1 MAGEVS
7 GRTAVIETAV
17 PVIPSRVDIR
27 AGGAQSRAAVLPAAG
42 ARCPAGSS
50 VGCGG
55 GVSVRGSK
63 DTVAAPN
70 IAGTTKAKNPARD
83 EAKVAVA
90 IAEGVTAALTG
101 PDGSRRTRRGE

>member
-1 MAGEVS
+1 M
-7 GRTAVIETAV
+7 
-17 PVIPSRVDIR
+17 
-27 AGGAQSRAAVLPAAG
+27 
-42 ARCPAGSS
+42 
-50 VGCGG
+50 
-55 GVSVRGSK
+55 SVRGSK

-101 PDGSRRTRRGE
+101 PDGSRRTRRGD